1 MTTVIHVRAKVDENG
16 MIHVQLPADLS
27 VAEVDVQVTCE
38 QALSA
43 EAAERRLDALNRGRG
58 SLAGA
63 HAEAREVRLAAAEP
77 GALKDIEFTVAEFLS
92 ERREDDARRE
102 KALGG

>member
-38 QALSA
+38 HALSA

-63 HAEAREVRLAAAEP
+63 GSLE
-77 GALKDIEFTVAEFLS
+77 EFFE
-92 ERREDDARRE
+92 ERREDERRRA
-102 KALGG
+102 KALGL